1 MGWRVLLLVREELL
15 SRGEYITISIYME
28 NKIYRR
34 ANAIAESVFGALSNL
49 TRLRCVVL
57 LQREGEL
64 CVCELTHALQTAQP
78 VVSRHL
84 GVLREA
90 GVVSDRRQGLW
101 IHYRVN
107 PDLPEWALAVV
118 RETVDGLAEQPV
130 FAGDRDRLQDMPDR
144 PGGRLCA

>member
-1 MGWRVLLLVREELL
+1 M
-15 SRGEYITISIYME
+15 
-28 NKIYRR
+28 
-34 ANAIAESVFGALSNL
+34 IAESVFGALSNL

-64 CVCELTHALQTAQP
+64 CVCELTHALQAAQP

-84 GVLREA
+84 AVLRES

-101 IHYRVN
+101 IHYRISS
-107 PDLPEWALAVV
+107 DLPEWALAVI
-118 RETVDGLAEQPV
+118 REAVDGLSHQPV
-130 FAGDRDRLQDMPDR
+130 FAGDSDRLHDMPDR